1 MKTETPMSRCGKL
14 IERKMGKKKD
24 CHVQIEK
31 DKQRCLKEQRL

>member
-1 MKTETPMSRCGKL
+1 MWETDWKKNG
-14 IERKMGKKKD
+14 EKKKD